1 MDAEIFKLKRRA
13 PIFVFFI
20 LLLSMLSPESVVAQ
34 SGDTL
39 MENILQ
45 SNPKLQA
52 LRLEYESASYRKGEF
67 LDLPDPVFSTGFF
80 PLPTE
85 TGMSPQRLQIGVSQA
100 LPWNN
105 VLKNRA
111 QVATEE
117 AEKLRYEYDIAKSD
131 LRLVLNQIGAQ
142 LWQIDQ
148 EAALLEERYPVL
160 ESWYQIALAR
170 MESNTGASSDVLQI
184 QSLMNEIKNALHILE
199 QERKSYEAQ
208 YRRLAGTKELSD
220 GADWAKESFEDFVLK
235 PADDLDA
242 LPDMQWYEQERKVSE
257 AILERNRT
265 DRLPTLELGLD
276 YIFVG
281 QMDNPPPGYR
291 KRDILMPMVSVQ
303 VPVFRKKY
311 KAVEQTEK
319 SRQLAISL
327 HKEDKKREIL
337 EQIEQ
342 ARILYLKEE
351 RNLEFYEDQLEIIS
365 HTIEMISAG
374 YSTRGDKFEELLRLQ
389 NQMIDFTLKKLE
401 SKVNM
406 YMAHLTIERWQPK
419 NIENE
424 Q

>member
-1 MDAEIFKLKRRA
+1 MDVQIYRLNTSFLLFIMAVICLCAGYPARA
-13 PIFVFFI
+13 QT
-20 LLLSMLSPESVVAQ
+20 A
-34 SGDTL
+34 DTL
-39 MENILQ
+39 IENIIQ

-52 LRLEYESASYRKGEF
+52 LKLEYESAFYRQGEF
-67 LDLPDPVFSTGFF
+67 RDLPDPVFSTGFF

-100 LPWNN
+100 LPWNS

-111 QVATEE
+111 NVVKQE
-117 AEKLRYEYDIAKSD
+117 AEMLRYEYDIARSD
-131 LRLVLNQIGAQ
+131 LWLTLNQIGAQ

-148 EAALLEERYPVL
+148 EAALLEERYPLL
-160 ESWYQIALAR
+160 ESWYQVALAR
-170 MESNTGASSDVLQI
+170 MESYTGASSDVLQI

-208 YRRLAGTKELSD
+208 YRRLAGTVKLPD
-220 GADWAKESFEDFVLK
+220 GADWTKESFKDFILK
-235 PADDLDA
+235 PAEDLDA

-291 KRDILMPMVSVQ
+291 KRDLLMPMVSVQ
-303 VPVFRKKY
+303 VPIFREKY

-319 SRQLAISL
+319 ARQLAISF

-337 EQIEQ
+337 EQLEQ
-342 ARILYLKEE
+342 ARILFLKEE
-351 RNLEFYEDQLEIIS
+351 MNLEFYENQLEIIG
-365 HTIEMISAG
+365 HTIEMVSAG
-374 YSTRGDKFEELLRLQ
+374 YSAHGDKFEELLRLQ
-389 NQMIDFTLKKLE
+389 NQVIDFNLKKLE
-401 SKVNM
+401 SKVNI

-419 NIENE
+419 NVKNE
-424 Q
+424 E